1 MKKPK
6 NTINHYMQKYTE
18 IVSIFP
24 TPVYVTNLGR
34 ELSKE
39 ELSLINQ
46 AERETIEPG
55 NNTISLDT
63 YVLNKK
69 QFASLKEEL
78 NLIIQDYFDKIIS
91 PANNIS
97 PYITQSWF
105 SYLEKNQYFHKHHHA
120 NSLVSGVFYVSCN
133 PEFDKIKFYRDGY
146 VAIKPEVK
154 DYNLWNSESWQLP
167 INTGTIILFPS
178 SLTHMVESKK
188 GDGNRISLAF
198 NIFIK
203 GKIGNER
210 RITSLNL

>member
-1 MKKPK
+1 
-6 NTINHYMQKYTE
+6 MQKYTE

-34 ELSKE
+34 EISKE
-39 ELSLINQ
+39 ELDLINK
-46 AERETIEPG
+46 AERYVINPG
-55 NNTISLDT
+55 GNTISLDT
-63 YVLNKK
+63 YILNKE
-69 QFASLKEEL
+69 QFSSLKKEL

-91 PANNIS
+91 PANNIV

-105 SYLEKNQYFHKHHHA
+105 SYLDKNQFFHKHHHA
-120 NSLVSGVFYVSCN
+120 NSLVSGVLYVSCN
-133 PEFDKIKFYRDGY
+133 PEFDKIKFYREGY

-178 SLTHMVESKK
+178 SLTHMVETKK
-188 GDGNRISLAF
+188 GDDTRISLAF

-203 GKIGNER
+203 GTIGNER
-210 RITSLNL
+210 CITSLTL